1 MIPPLIFSLLAFFV
15 VITTTVV
22 VIKNKSKVSSINK
35 SFNTTKQ
42 KIANDKHTNEKK
54 LQSLVHE
61 INFNNE
67 KLENSQNNT
76 KKELKLENRKTNEK
90 MSNLDKRFNSYKN
103 ITTANLMGINNR
115 MTSENERLQE
125 EIELNKEIID
135 QNRRIHSAGINSNAL
150 EISNANTSFNNFI
163 RDDYNPAIAS
173 LERNHTNAVED
184 ISTLRSNLLGS
195 VIDSSNINLD
205 ARILIRDD
213 VISKYNRVNDSL
225 TNFFNVGNDQIPF
238 VENNYTRTDNDK
250 LFSNWYDNYYN
261 ISSYSNFKKMD
272 QLLLA
277 ADQDMNALRV
287 ERNRTDRLEDRAG
300 SIESNLSPETNLY
313 KNNLATFI
321 NSEYNFNLQNLTNI
335 QDNTQEITAL
345 SGEVTTLSNL
355 LKEISLIDA
364 TGSVITLDA
373 LNSNIQENARKITD
387 NETAI
392 DVKFNTDFGK
402 YLGSNLG
409 DHYQTIADNLNET
422 TLKNKI
428 SNKNHVFRSVTA
440 SNILST
446 NILESEKDII
456 FGRDLKFGETSY
468 RDKIDNNENY
478 TKTLNQIFGYD
489 QVANKQHD
497 FGSEIT
503 TDPMIK
509 FIKPATIS
517 STGIPDT
524 NLNLS
529 KVVDLQPGV
538 DISLKRIVKEGTS
551 SKVGGKIFV
560 DTWDDIG
567 LNKYHTNFTNVIDN
581 VLSVNHSFPNESLGD
596 KFTYIDEQLA
606 TMSNNISGF
615 TAQQQ
620 NGILK
625 NQLYNVLNQS
635 GTPGT
640 YGTYGRG
647 DFGDQYP
654 NSMRIKHLYTGGLP
668 PDYKCTMDDGTFRT
682 DAKSQCSTIDNR
694 LVALEGVQTT
704 AFGVNF
710 DTEMNRYGLE
720 LPVSSVIDINLEKNL
735 NAKENVFVHGNLSV
749 AGDVDVTGNLNV
761 GVANTGK
768 LVLGQINDIEIKNPD
783 VALPNA
789 PFEDYFLRRNRTPA
803 SDNDNYI
810 ESISAT
816 ADLTGFE
823 YKMSSS
829 DSPTTITFPT
839 SSNITVSEGDIK
851 TFAASTNAVN
861 LLGGSTGDI
870 SRFSYTTYGSPT
882 SSSFDVPNKYVYS
895 ISDNPEDGTFTV
907 TQKNNNSDLDSTLV
921 IDKGVST
928 RDAIIDKL
936 KGVAD
941 EGEAIPNFEKGIK
954 FGAQGCIKM
963 SDNKILAC
971 DSSCQVCVH
980 VWDHAAAPEP

>member
-440 SNILST
+440 SNIST

-456 FGRDLKFGETSY
+456 FGGDLKFGETSY

-478 TKTLNQIFGYD
+478 TKTLNQIFGYN
-489 QVANKQHD
+489 QVANKQHIL
-497 FGSEIT
+497 GSEIT

-524 NLNLS
+524 TLNLS

-538 DISLKRIVKEGTS
+538 DISLKRKVKDGTT

-567 LNKYHTNFTNVIDN
+567 LNKYHPEYTNVIDN
-581 VLSVNHSFPNESLGD
+581 DLVLNHSVPGDTLGD
-596 KFTYIDEQLA
+596 KFININDQLA
-606 TMSNNISGF
+606 AMSNDLSGF

-620 NGILK
+620 NGMIK

-635 GTPGT
+635 GT
-640 YGTYGRG
+640 YGTDGRG
-647 DFGDQYP
+647 DFKDLYK
-654 NSMRIKHLYTGGLP
+654 NSMRVKHLYTGEPGTVGYECIN
-668 PDYKCTMDDGTFRT
+668 DVNEIIDHSNKQCKTVDD
-682 DAKSQCSTIDNR
+682 R
-694 LVALEGVQTT
+694 LNDLESVQTA

-710 DTEMNRYGLE
+710 DTEMERYGLA

-907 TQKNNNSDLDSTLV
+907 TQKDNNSDLDSTLV